1 MMEHNLMFAQQM
13 RIKLIEDR
21 TNFYTKKINENRRQK
36 KIRNFCNAHLLLS
49 FCISHSFST
58 FES

>member
-1 MMEHNLMFAQQM
+1 MFAQQM

-21 TNFYTKKINENRRQK
+21 TNFYTKKNTERKIVDKKKK
-36 KIRNFCNAHLLLS
+36 KICNAHLLC
-49 FCISHSFST
+49 FCFHSVHILCT